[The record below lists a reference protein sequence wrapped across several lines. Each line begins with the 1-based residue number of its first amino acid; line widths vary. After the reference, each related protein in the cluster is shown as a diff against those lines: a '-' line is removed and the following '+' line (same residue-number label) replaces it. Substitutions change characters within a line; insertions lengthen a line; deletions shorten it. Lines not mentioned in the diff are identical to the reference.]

1 MIFVWGCF
9 LFGKETAEGGI
20 AVDIVTMKLSELK
33 VPERNVRMHPEQQI
47 KEFIR
52 SIKMFGQTRPIVVDE
67 NNMIL
72 IGNGLYKALE
82 KIGAKTAD
90 VLVRKDLSEQEKKKL
105 MIADNKIYSL
115 GVDDLDAI
123 NDFIKELLDYDV
135 PGYDEDL
142 LEMMMADAD
151 EVTEKIAEYGVLEQD
166 EVADIQSRP
175 QSPQI
180 QPGTRLQNPE
190 INNTSEE
197 GSTGQNDTGPQGG
210 QEDGRPFVSCPKCGE
225 KIWL

>member
-1 MIFVWGCF
+1 MN
-9 LFGKETAEGGI
+9 
-20 AVDIVTMKLSELK
+20 IVTMNLSELH
-33 VPERNVRMHPEQQI
+33 VPERNVRKHPEQQI

-52 SIKMFGQTRPIVVDE
+52 SVKMFGQTRPIVVDE
-67 NNMIL
+67 NKVIL

-82 KIGAKTAD
+82 KLGAETAE
-90 VLVRKDLSEQEKKKL
+90 VLVRDDLSEQEKKKL

-135 PGYDEDL
+135 PGFDEEL
-142 LEMMMADAD
+142 LEMMMADAE
-151 EVTEKIAEYGVLEQD
+151 EVTERITEYGLLEED
-166 EVADIQSRP
+166 EVRDIQNRP

-180 QPGTRLQNPE
+180 QPGARPE
-190 INNTSEE
+190 QEGNINTSEGE
-197 GSTGQNDTGPQGG
+197 GGRIASVEASDAG
-210 QEDGRPFVSCPKCGE
+210 EDERNFVICPKCGE

>member
-1 MIFVWGCF
+1 VN
-9 LFGKETAEGGI
+9 
-20 AVDIVTMKLSELK
+20 IVTMKLSELH
-33 VPERNVRMHPEQQI
+33 VPERNVRKHPEQQI
-47 KEFIR
+47 KEFMR
-52 SIKMFGQTRPIVVDE
+52 SVKMFGQTRPIVVDE
-67 NNMIL
+67 NKVIL

-82 KIGAKTAD
+82 KMGVETAE
-90 VLVRKDLSEQEKKKL
+90 VLVRDDLSEQEKKKL

-135 PGYDEDL
+135 PGFDEEL

-151 EVTEKIAEYGVLEQD
+151 EVTERITEYGLLEED
-166 EVADIQSRP
+166 EVRDIQSRP

-180 QPGTRLQNPE
+180 QPGARPE
-190 INNTSEE
+190 AGGITNTPEGEE
-197 GSTGQNDTGPQGG
+197 GSQSQGTSQEGQPGEQAY
-210 QEDGRPFVSCPKCGE
+210 VICPKCGE